1 MKNHASTLA
10 GFAMLILIWHLAV
23 RLLDVPSYL
32 VPSPVA
38 VAAVFMDKPR
48 LLTVHG
54 LETLKAILLGYLLA
68 VAVGIGLA
76 IVFVSSRVISR
87 IVYPLIVTMQT
98 LPKVAVAPLF
108 VIWFGFGLQS
118 RVLITFLICFFPILV
133 NTMTGL
139 MATTIELVRL
149 VQSMGAS
156 PRQIFAKIRLPG
168 ALPSIFSGLKIA
180 VMSAVIGSIVA
191 EFVGANTGLGYLLLI
206 ARGTLETE
214 LMFAILVVLSAIGI
228 TLYFLVAT
236 VERLLTPW
244 HVSQRIDHL
253 SEQDRT

>member
-1 MKNHASTLA
+1 MNNHLSTLA
-10 GFAMLILIWHLAV
+10 GFAALILAWQLGV
-23 RLLDVPSYL
+23 SLFDVPSYL

-38 VAAVFMDKPR
+38 VAGVFLEKPR
-48 LLTVHG
+48 LLMVHG
-54 LETLKAILLGYLLA
+54 LETLKAILLGYALA
-68 VAVGIGLA
+68 VVVGIGLA

-87 IVYPLIVTMQT
+87 AVYPLIVTMQT
-98 LPKVAVAPLF
+98 IPKVAVAPLF

-139 MATTIELVRL
+139 MSTTVELIRL
-149 VQSMGAS
+149 VQSMGAR
-156 PRQIFAKIRLPG
+156 PRQIFTKIRLPG

-214 LMFAILVVLSAIGI
+214 LMFAILVVLSFIGI
-228 TLYFLVAT
+228 SLYFLVAT

-244 HVSQRIDHL
+244 HVSQRIDNQA
-253 SEQDRT
+253 E

>member
-1 MKNHASTLA
+1 MNNYLSTLA
-10 GFAMLILIWHLAV
+10 GFAVLILAWQLTV
-23 RLLDVPSYL
+23 SLFGVPSYL
-32 VPSPVA
+32 VPSPVD
-38 VAAVFMDKPR
+38 VAGEFLKKPR
-48 LLTVHG
+48 LLMVHG
-54 LETLKAILLGYLLA
+54 LETLKAILLGYVLA
-68 VAVGIGLA
+68 VVVGVGLA
-76 IVFVSSRVISR
+76 IVFVSSRMISR
-87 IVYPLIVTMQT
+87 AVYPLIVTMQT
-98 LPKVAVAPLF
+98 IPKVAVAPLF

-139 MATTIELVRL
+139 MSTTAELIRL
-149 VQSMGAS
+149 VQSMGAR
-156 PRQIFAKIRLPG
+156 PRQIFTKIRLPG

-244 HVSQRIDHL
+244 HVSQRIDNQT
-253 SEQDRT
+253 E